1 MVFMLLLVALKVDE
15 RQDTS
20 KTWQSEKEGERE
32 KGGERERER
41 EPERKWE
48 RKRVSEMILWSL
60 CSY

>member
-41 EPERKWE
+41 ERA
-48 RKRVSEMILWSL
+48 
-60 CSY
+60 

>member
-32 KGGERERER
+32 KGGERERESLR
-41 EPERKWE
+41 ENGKGRE
-48 RKRVSEMILWSL
+48 
-60 CSY
+60 